1 MRLALF
7 AAALVEA
14 VMRIMLLG
22 YGPFYVHQVLHGGY
36 LASSQAAALP
46 SLAVFLGSLAW
57 GQLLSKIGVRR
68 IAMVGIFG
76 YCLLGVVIWHVSQV
90 LGYLIGV
97 SGTVLLCSAL
107 APATL
112 TALTAEGGQM
122 GRRLA
127 SLLRWQSAG
136 WLMAG
141 LVGGWLMGLAARHYT
156 LIMLV
161 PGLAALVPLGWL
173 WTRRGLV
180 EPTASSAAPA
190 FVSSPGLSH
199 WRITALIILPFFLT
213 YAGNEGFF
221 TNFSLYLHVVHTPAS
236 WVGWSASI
244 STVIGYALSGFFGR
258 SADRLGGR
266 RLFQTIL
273 LAYVLMYA
281 LMLAVPRPIVDVA
294 VFSLP
299 MYPVLSMSVVRASA
313 ERVKA
318 GQLSSVMGVING
330 TTGLATSLG
339 STAMGVVAARLSPR
353 AMPWLADA
361 LAILAW
367 AMVLAIRERQPA
379 WKEEAS

>member
-1 MRLALF
+1 
-7 AAALVEA
+7 
-14 VMRIMLLG
+14 
-22 YGPFYVHQVLHGGY
+22 
-36 LASSQAAALP
+36 
-46 SLAVFLGSLAW
+46 
-57 GQLLSKIGVRR
+57 
-68 IAMVGIFG
+68 
-76 YCLLGVVIWHVSQV
+76 
-90 LGYLIGV
+90 
-97 SGTVLLCSAL
+97 
-107 APATL
+107 
-112 TALTAEGGQM
+112 
-122 GRRLA
+122 
-127 SLLRWQSAG
+127 
-136 WLMAG
+136 
-141 LVGGWLMGLAARHYT
+141 
-156 LIMLV
+156 MLV